1 MPAHAGRQAGADVR
15 HETGRRPLNSIY
27 ITIGVTL
34 IAVLIAALVGPFLVD
49 WTAYRSTFERYGEQ
63 ILGHRVEVMGE
74 AEMRLLPTPTL
85 TFTDVRVGEP
95 EDALLVISRFSM
107 RVELPPLLKGEVR
120 VIDMTMDQP
129 TLQLAVDEQGRLDW
143 FTALRRSNLID
154 DLDPDLVML
163 EQATIRDGRFLV
175 TDARSGRT
183 HSIENVDVSVAA
195 RSLKGP
201 FRIDGMATVD
211 GKRATV
217 LVSTGRSDAQGG
229 IRVRAGITPVAT
241 PVDLVADGRMSIEDG
256 RPAYQGH
263 YMLSSVTPEED
274 AAQAWT
280 SEGAFAVGNSRL
292 ELTEARFSYGPQER
306 PVSLDGTLSVALDEP
321 YRFDLKATAKQIDLD
336 RISGR
341 GPQNPLSA
349 LEAGG
354 LVLGT
359 LQRLP
364 HPAIEGTVS
373 LSVPGVISG
382 GGLIQDLRLDAERL
396 ASGWR
401 LERFSAQL
409 PGRTEFLAR
418 GDLEIAAQPAFR
430 GNVVASVTQP
440 NLLADWWRRGD
451 VSAAVGLPFTV
462 DTRVSASTEE
472 VALTQMSFEIGDAPG
487 RGTFSYRPAGEEPAR
502 VRMDVDAER
511 LDADQV
517 SLLARL
523 FLGSS
528 GEDGA
533 ANGIGPA
540 EVSAKLFAQTVS
552 IGAVEARDATL
563 VASYVDDGL
572 AIEKLS
578 IGDLAG
584 ARLEASGTVSD
595 LSSVPT
601 GNLTARVDAE
611 RLDGVAALLTRVWP
625 ESQAVRAFEA
635 RAHNL
640 APTRLDL
647 TFQGEAEGN
656 DTRAGVT
663 VRGEAGGTTVDLSG
677 GLEGR
682 LDTWREARVDMTGG
696 LGNPDGGKLLAQ
708 IGLPVLSLAALG
720 DGRIEISLAGR
731 PGSSLDGSARLYLGD
746 AVSLSAVGGLA
757 FPIGAAASYAADLE
771 AGIEDVTLLA
781 LLSGRL
787 PALTA
792 SSGAADLVA
801 TLEGKDDTF
810 RITNLSGKLAGAA
823 VDGSL
828 DVDLRLGGAGLPP
841 RIRGSVSTSQ
851 LDVPA
856 LADLVLGTDP
866 LANAGPSGWST
877 SPFGPSLV
885 PSMDLALDV
894 SATRMSLGVL
904 PELSGADGRLAL
916 SSDAMTLD
924 LSEAGL
930 SGGRLSGS
938 FGVKRIDGQAS
949 ISGSLKIEGAALEEF
964 VWTRNARAVATGTA
978 DVGLDFDGTGRSL
991 AAVVSSL
998 AGGATLQ
1005 VRDGEI
1011 RGLNPNAFG
1020 LVIRAADA
1028 GLTLDDESVRD
1039 AFLSHLDAGTLP
1051 FSTLE
1056 ASGAIAGGVLRVNTL
1071 RLDTPSASV
1080 FGGAQVDLSER
1091 QLSSEISLKVDPGED
1106 AVTGAEPQVGLVFS
1120 GPLEAPGRQID
1131 IAPFTAYLTL
1141 RAFEQEVQRVEKLQA
1156 EIAERE
1162 RLMRELRSMKKNE
1175 ERRRERERLEQE
1187 ERDRQQLQELQE
1199 RQERQEQ
1206 KDARKAREK
1215 EAARLAAEKAA
1226 QEKAAAER
1234 AAAEKTRRRQERA
1247 KARITPTPVPSPDVG
1262 TPAETFGDR
1271 IRRALTSPGREGAP
1285 ADPNRSNVGNT
1296 DGEPLRLLP
1305 LDPPVFVGTTPD
1317 S

>member
-1 MPAHAGRQAGADVR
+1 M
-15 HETGRRPLNSIY
+15 
-27 ITIGVTL
+27 
-34 IAVLIAALVGPFLVD
+34 LIAALVGPFLVD

-63 ILGHRVEVMGE
+63 VLGHRVEVMGE

-143 FTALRRSNLID
+143 FTALRRSSLID

-183 HSIENVDVSVAA
+183 HSIEDVDVTVAA

-201 FRIDGMATVD
+201 FRVDGMATVD
-211 GKRATV
+211 GERATV
-217 LVSTGRSDAQGG
+217 LVSTGRADAQGG

-256 RPAYQGH
+256 RPAYEGN
-263 YMLSSVTPEED
+263 YTISSVTPEEE

-280 SEGAFAVGNSRL
+280 SEGAFAFGNSRL
-292 ELTEARFSYGPQER
+292 DLTEARFSYGPQER
-306 PVSLDGTLSVALDEP
+306 PVSLDGTMSIVLDAP
-321 YRFDLKATAKQIDLD
+321 YRFELKATAKQIDLD

-341 GPQNPLSA
+341 GPQSPLSA
-349 LEAGG
+349 VEAGG
-354 LVLGT
+354 LVLET
-359 LQRLP
+359 LQSLP
-364 HPAIEGTVS
+364 HPPFDGTVS
-373 LSVPGVISG
+373 LTVPGVISG
-382 GGLIQDLRLDAERL
+382 GGLIQNLLLDAERL

-401 LERFSAQL
+401 LERLSAQL
-409 PGRTEFLAR
+409 PGRSEFLAR
-418 GDLEIAAQPAFR
+418 GDLEIAPRAAFR
-430 GNVVASVTQP
+430 GSFAVSVAQP
-440 NLLADWWRRGD
+440 NLFADWWRRGEAS
-451 VSAAVGLPFTV
+451 SAAGLPFAL
-462 DTRVSASTEE
+462 DARISATEEE

-487 RGTFSYRPAGEEPAR
+487 RGTFSYRPAGEGSAR
-502 VRMDVDAER
+502 VRVDVDAER

-517 SLLARL
+517 GLLARL
-523 FLGSS
+523 FLNTAGEGGKPVGS
-528 GEDGA
+528 GA
-533 ANGIGPA
+533 AEI
-540 EVSAKLFAQTVS
+540 SARLFAQSVA
-552 IGAVEARDATL
+552 IGALEARNATL
-563 VASYVDDGL
+563 IASYADDGL
-572 AIEKLS
+572 DIEALS
-578 IGDLAG
+578 VGDLAG
-584 ARLEASGTVSD
+584 AKVEASGTISD

-601 GNLTARVDAE
+601 GDLSATVDAD
-611 RLDGVAALLTRVWP
+611 RLEGVTGLLARIWP
-625 ESQAVRAFEA
+625 DARFLQAFQA
-635 RAHNL
+635 RAQSL
-640 APTRLDL
+640 APTRLAL
-647 TFQGEAEGN
+647 TFHGEADGTE
-656 DTRAGVT
+656 TRASIKAS
-663 VRGEAGGTTVDLSG
+663 GEAGGTAIDLSG

-682 LDTWREARVDMTGG
+682 LDTWREAQVDMTGG

-708 IGLPVLSLAALG
+708 LGFPVLPLSSLG

-731 PGSSLDGSARLYLGD
+731 PASALEGSTRLYLGD
-746 AVSLSAVGGLA
+746 AMSLSAVGSLSL
-757 FPIGAAASYAADLE
+757 PIDADASYSAELE

-792 SSGAADLVA
+792 SSGAAELVA
-801 TLEGKDDTF
+801 KLDGAGDAFTVRD
-810 RITNLSGKLAGAA
+810 LSGRLAGAA

-828 DVDLRLGGAGLPP
+828 DVDLRLGGPDLPP
-841 RIRGSVSTSQ
+841 RIRGKLSTSQ
-851 LDVPA
+851 FDVLA
-856 LADLVLGTDP
+856 LSDLVLGTDP
-866 LANAGPSGWST
+866 LADAGPSGWST

-885 PSMDLALDV
+885 PPMDLALDI
-894 SATRMSLGVL
+894 SATRLSLSDL
-904 PELSGADGRLAL
+904 PELSGASGRLSL
-916 SSDAMTLD
+916 SSDAMALD
-924 LSEAGL
+924 LSEAGV

-949 ISGSLKIEGAALEEF
+949 ISGSVKVEDAALEEF
-964 VWTRNARAVATGTA
+964 VWTRNARAVAKGTV

-991 AAVVSSL
+991 SAVVASL

-1028 GLTLDDESVRD
+1028 GLTLDDENVRE
-1039 AFLSHLDAGTLP
+1039 AFLSHLDAGVLP

-1080 FGGAQVDLSER
+1080 FGGAQVDLSQR
-1091 QLSSEISLKVDPGED
+1091 RLSSEISLKVDPGED

-1120 GPLEAPGRQID
+1120 GPLDAPERQID

-1162 RLMRELRSMKKNE
+1162 RRMRELRKQKDDE
-1175 ERRRERERLEQE
+1175 QRRERERLKQE
-1187 ERDRQQLQELQE
+1187 ERDRQQLKELQE

-1206 KDARKAREK
+1206 EDARKAREK
-1215 EAARLAAEKAA
+1215 EEAARLAAEKAA
-1226 QEKAAAER
+1226 EEKAAAER
-1234 AAAEKTRRRQERA
+1234 AAAERARRQRDRDRVQA
-1247 KARITPTPVPSPDVG
+1247 TPRPMPA

-1271 IRRALTSPGREGAP
+1271 IRRALTSPEPDGAGTGAQGEADREQNGGA
-1285 ADPNRSNVGNT
+1285 
-1296 DGEPLRLLP
+1296 PLRLLP

-1317 S
+1317 R